1 MGWREDFKDHL
12 LDKFKEISGIGSV
25 LDEYTMEPPSLPA
38 LILSLGAED
47 YEHQVGVELI
57 TLPFEIMGKVKVVN
71 DIEQEK
77 QELADDVIEKID
89 TILPATYCIFLEGT
103 DFHPKVEGGGDV
115 FIISGYLLIEKDFSS
130 M

>member
-1 MGWREDFKDHL
+1 MIAFLEFL
-12 LDKFKEISGIGSV
+12 VLEIIHPEV
-25 LDEYTMEPPSLPA
+25 TFL
-38 LILSLGAED
+38 
-47 YEHQVGVELI
+47 VGVELV
-57 TLPFEIMGKVKVVN
+57 TLPFEIMGKVKVVD

-77 QELADDVIEKID
+77 QELADSVIEKID

-115 FIISGYLLIEKDFSS
+115 FIISGYLLVEKDFSN